1 MHCCGMSPSKPT
13 DNAQCTPTVQTSHI
27 QIESPGKTFVRHQR
41 LKYTMSGDGKYKV
54 VSKKNDDDNEVK
66 RGLTEYEASIKI
78 GKFFRVKEKLRFLA
92 RKKKNTQEWW
102 KTSNGGTK
110 RKSNEETETSEK
122 KSKVESCLET
132 ISISM
137 SEVENRKSALTKR
150 NVQKAQKMKQT
161 KAEKALRQVRK
172 DLNDLEKKHNEM
184 RRKYEKEI
192 KKLNARLKSISSSSK
207 KDAGKKMHTKNSLA
221 AVFTSSEANAI
232 KTQFESL
239 TGLCVEPDQK
249 SPHKLQCTVL
259 NRTSCYI
266 THTHTHT
273 HINHSLSDKT

>member
-1 MHCCGMSPSKPT
+1 ML
-13 DNAQCTPTVQTSHI
+13 TS
-27 QIESPGKTFVRHQR
+27 
-41 LKYTMSGDGKYKV
+41 
-54 VSKKNDDDNEVK
+54 
-66 RGLTEYEASIKI
+66 
-78 GKFFRVKEKLRFLA
+78 LRRSA

-110 RKSNEETETSEK
+110 RKSNENTETSEK

-137 SEVENRKSALTKR
+137 NEAENRKSVLTKR
-150 NVQKAQKMKQT
+150 NVKKAQKMKQT
-161 KAEKALRQVRK
+161 KAESALRQARK

-192 KKLNARLKSISSSSK
+192 KKLNAKLKSISSSSK
-207 KDAGKKMHTKNSLA
+207 QDAGKMHTKNSLA
-221 AVFTSSEANAI
+221 AVFTSSEVNAI

-259 NRTSCYI
+259 NRPARKGVKFVISLPDESDPGCQYI
-266 THTHTHT
+266 PIANCHL
-273 HINHSLSDKT
+273 LSKHLQCPLEFEVEDAPSVVSEIIGEVFA

>member
-1 MHCCGMSPSKPT
+1 ML
-13 DNAQCTPTVQTSHI
+13 TS
-27 QIESPGKTFVRHQR
+27 
-41 LKYTMSGDGKYKV
+41 
-54 VSKKNDDDNEVK
+54 
-66 RGLTEYEASIKI
+66 
-78 GKFFRVKEKLRFLA
+78 LRRSA
-92 RKKKNTQEWW
+92 RKKKSTQEWW

-110 RKSNEETETSEK
+110 RKSSTETETSEK

-137 SEVENRKSALTKR
+137 SEVENRKSVLTKR

-172 DLNDLEKKHNEM
+172 DLNDLEKKHNDM

-259 NRTSCYI
+259 NRPARKGVKFVISLPDESDPGCQYI
-266 THTHTHT
+266 PIANCHL
-273 HINHSLSDKT
+273 LSKHLQCPLEFEVEDAPSVVSEIIGEVFA

>member
-1 MHCCGMSPSKPT
+1 ML
-13 DNAQCTPTVQTSHI
+13 TS
-27 QIESPGKTFVRHQR
+27 
-41 LKYTMSGDGKYKV
+41 
-54 VSKKNDDDNEVK
+54 
-66 RGLTEYEASIKI
+66 
-78 GKFFRVKEKLRFLA
+78 LRRSA

-102 KTSNGGTK
+102 KTSSGGTK
-110 RKSNEETETSEK
+110 RKSNENTETSEK

-137 SEVENRKSALTKR
+137 NEAENRKSVLTKR
-150 NVQKAQKMKQT
+150 NVKKAQKMKQT
-161 KAEKALRQVRK
+161 KAESALRQARK

-192 KKLNARLKSISSSSK
+192 KKLNAKLKSISSSSK
-207 KDAGKKMHTKNSLA
+207 QDAGKKMHTKNSLA
-221 AVFTSSEANAI
+221 AVFTSSEVNAI

-259 NRTSCYI
+259 NRPARKGVKFVISLPDESDPGCQYI
-266 THTHTHT
+266 PIANCHL
-273 HINHSLSDKT
+273 LSKHLQCPLEFNVEDAPSVVSEIIGEVFA

>member
-1 MHCCGMSPSKPT
+1 ML
-13 DNAQCTPTVQTSHI
+13 TS
-27 QIESPGKTFVRHQR
+27 
-41 LKYTMSGDGKYKV
+41 
-54 VSKKNDDDNEVK
+54 
-66 RGLTEYEASIKI
+66 
-78 GKFFRVKEKLRFLA
+78 LRRSA
-92 RKKKNTQEWW
+92 RKKKSTQEWW

-110 RKSNEETETSEK
+110 RKSSTETETSEK

-137 SEVENRKSALTKR
+137 SEVENRKSVLTKR

-172 DLNDLEKKHNEM
+172 DLNDLEKKHNDM

-266 THTHTHT
+266 THTHTHQSFT
-273 HINHSLSDKT
+273 LRQNITGNARKGVKFVISLPDESDPGCQYIPIANCHLLSKHLQCPLEFNVEDAPSVVSEIIGEVFA

>member
-1 MHCCGMSPSKPT
+1 ML
-13 DNAQCTPTVQTSHI
+13 TS
-27 QIESPGKTFVRHQR
+27 
-41 LKYTMSGDGKYKV
+41 
-54 VSKKNDDDNEVK
+54 
-66 RGLTEYEASIKI
+66 
-78 GKFFRVKEKLRFLA
+78 LRRSA

-137 SEVENRKSALTKR
+137 NEAENRKSVLTKR
-150 NVQKAQKMKQT
+150 NVKKAQKMKQT
-161 KAEKALRQVRK
+161 KAESALRQAIK

-192 KKLNARLKSISSSSK
+192 KKLNAKLKSISSSSK
-207 KDAGKKMHTKNSLA
+207 QDAGKMHTKNSLA
-221 AVFTSSEANAI
+221 AVFTSSEVNAI

-259 NRTSCYI
+259 NRPARKGVKFVISLPDESDPGCQYI
-266 THTHTHT
+266 PIANCHL
-273 HINHSLSDKT
+273 LSKHLQCPLEFEVEDAPSVVSEIIGEVFA

>member
-1 MHCCGMSPSKPT
+1 ML
-13 DNAQCTPTVQTSHI
+13 TS
-27 QIESPGKTFVRHQR
+27 
-41 LKYTMSGDGKYKV
+41 
-54 VSKKNDDDNEVK
+54 
-66 RGLTEYEASIKI
+66 
-78 GKFFRVKEKLRFLA
+78 LRRSA

-102 KTSNGGTK
+102 KTSSGGTK
-110 RKSNEETETSEK
+110 RKSNEKTETSEK

-137 SEVENRKSALTKR
+137 NEAENRKSVLTKR
-150 NVQKAQKMKQT
+150 NVKKAQKMKQT
-161 KAEKALRQVRK
+161 KAESALRQARK

-192 KKLNARLKSISSSSK
+192 KKLNAKLKSISSSSK
-207 KDAGKKMHTKNSLA
+207 QDAGKMHTKNSLA
-221 AVFTSSEANAI
+221 AVFTSSEVNTI

-259 NRTSCYI
+259 NRPARKGVKFVISLPDESDPGCQYI
-266 THTHTHT
+266 PIANCHL
-273 HINHSLSDKT
+273 LSKHLQCPLEFEVEDAPSVVSEIIGEVFA

>member
-1 MHCCGMSPSKPT
+1 ML
-13 DNAQCTPTVQTSHI
+13 TS
-27 QIESPGKTFVRHQR
+27 
-41 LKYTMSGDGKYKV
+41 
-54 VSKKNDDDNEVK
+54 
-66 RGLTEYEASIKI
+66 
-78 GKFFRVKEKLRFLA
+78 LRRSA

-102 KTSNGGTK
+102 KTSSGGTK
-110 RKSNEETETSEK
+110 RKSNENTETSEK

-137 SEVENRKSALTKR
+137 NEAENRKSVLTKR
-150 NVQKAQKMKQT
+150 NVKKAQKMKQT
-161 KAEKALRQVRK
+161 KAESALRQARK

-207 KDAGKKMHTKNSLA
+207 QDAGKKMHTKNSLA
-221 AVFTSSEANAI
+221 AVFTSSEVNAI

-259 NRTSCYI
+259 NRPARKGVKFVISLPDESDPGCQYI
-266 THTHTHT
+266 PIANCHL
-273 HINHSLSDKT
+273 LSKHLQCPLEFNVEDAPSVVSEIIGEVFA